1 MTGHTYNAMGRN
13 SSFQHKVL
21 ELGISVI
28 LFICYVIVLVVVYKL
43 TLGFYCNTMLPI
55 VVKTHHYYWRT
66 DTASPTDH
74 TNPDEVARRHRHSPW
89 PLQTVEDALS
99 IILSHG
105 TVCPVETVSYKNAR
119 GRYLAQAVYAPEPLP
134 PFPASIKD
142 GYAVVGMLLTGNVF
156 GLLTYVCVYLYH
168 ISW

>member
-1 MTGHTYNAMGRN
+1 
-13 SSFQHKVL
+13 
-21 ELGISVI
+21 
-28 LFICYVIVLVVVYKL
+28 
-43 TLGFYCNTMLPI
+43 MLLI
-55 VVKTHHYYWRT
+55 VVKTHHYMAYLYT
-66 DTASPTDH
+66 DTASPTNH

-142 GYAVVGMLLTGNVF
+142 GYAVIGMLFTENVF
-156 GLLTYVCVYLYH
+156 GPLHCIRH
-168 ISW
+168 FSGFR